1 MLTQNYWT
9 NKVDYKIN
17 GSEILK
23 DYDLIKIEIPKNKNK
38 LEADYG
44 KIWNLLKKNID
55 VLAYYKSVFHIY
67 LLTEKREI
75 YKLEDNDE
83 LEKLNCDIKLVDN
96 QNINKI
102 SPYFLINILLGLYGT
117 SGNMFTLGNFQNGC
131 FVIHK
136 IEKSKVIT
144 LKFSVDK
151 NSLLSLNVS
160 TFTKMKC
167 TKSNSNKYIF
177 YCIEGNRLIRVVN
190 PLDTNS
196 DLFVQKNSYK
206 KSSINFINYEDD
218 FLNSKVGYLGLFLEG
233 INNRLS
239 KYLTFEL
246 KEETFIQYETY
257 LNKEKRVKEVTKV
270 MKEAFSK
277 NKYIQL
283 VDYENKLSNE
293 YKVELIS
300 KIENFFDKKIQA
312 TFVDKINHHIPT
324 YIFLNEKSEYENN
337 TDPYLNL
344 KRKYKLTQVISYKN
358 CKTILNENNILFEAI
373 LKELLIK
380 NEICKSS
387 FYLSSKWKSFKDY
400 EIFIKINCKN
410 EPEDSCWEKIII
422 DNSINLVNID
432 LFDRFKLNRI
442 IQELKDNFENVE
454 FIAFK
459 NDDYFAITRTNEFI
473 LPNVKESLKIYNK
486 FIENKEIPRL
496 RRNEYKKITTAG
508 SGINY
513 HVDNNCLTYF
523 SSTSIDNLKRSTTKA
538 NIVRK
543 VYFSDKNFDCIA
555 YLDSLDEYFVR
566 NKELT
571 VLPFILKYLRE
582 FLKINL

>member
-17 GSEILK
+17 GSELLK

-75 YKLEDNDE
+75 YKLEDNDD

-177 YCIEGNRLIRVVN
+177 YCIEGNRLIRVIN

-196 DLFVQKNSYK
+196 DLFIQKNSYK

-218 FLNSKVGYLGLFLEG
+218 FLNSKVGYLGLFLQG

-486 FIENKEIPRL
+486 FIENKDRPRL
-496 RRNEYKKITTAG
+496 RRNEYKKFTTAG

>member
-1 MLTQNYWT
+1 
-9 NKVDYKIN
+9 
-17 GSEILK
+17 
-23 DYDLIKIEIPKNKNK
+23 
-38 LEADYG
+38 
-44 KIWNLLKKNID
+44 
-55 VLAYYKSVFHIY
+55 
-67 LLTEKREI
+67 
-75 YKLEDNDE
+75 
-83 LEKLNCDIKLVDN
+83 
-96 QNINKI
+96 
-102 SPYFLINILLGLYGT
+102 
-117 SGNMFTLGNFQNGC
+117 
-131 FVIHK
+131 
-136 IEKSKVIT
+136 
-144 LKFSVDK
+144 
-151 NSLLSLNVS
+151 
-160 TFTKMKC
+160 MKC

-177 YCIEGNRLIRVVN
+177 YYIEGNRLIRVIN

-196 DLFVQKNSYK
+196 DLFIQKNSYK

-218 FLNSKVGYLGLFLEG
+218 FLNSKVGYLGLFLQG

-410 EPEDSCWEKIII
+410 EPEDSCWKKIII

-486 FIENKEIPRL
+486 FIENKDRPRL
-496 RRNEYKKITTAG
+496 RRNEYKKFTTAG

-582 FLKINL
+582 FLKINLSQIFQ

>member
-17 GSEILK
+17 GSELLK

-75 YKLEDNDE
+75 YKLEDNDD

-177 YCIEGNRLIRVVN
+177 YCIEGNRLIRVIN

-196 DLFVQKNSYK
+196 DLFIQKNSYK

-218 FLNSKVGYLGLFLEG
+218 FLNSKVGYLGLFLQG

-543 VYFSDKNFDCIA
+543 VYFSDKNFDFIA

>member
-17 GSEILK
+17 GSELLK

-75 YKLEDNDE
+75 YKLEDNDD

-177 YCIEGNRLIRVVN
+177 YCIEGNRLIRVIN

-196 DLFVQKNSYK
+196 DLFIQKNSYK

-218 FLNSKVGYLGLFLEG
+218 FLNSKVGYLGLFLQG

-239 KYLTFEL
+239 KDLTFEL

-486 FIENKEIPRL
+486 FIENKDRPRL
-496 RRNEYKKITTAG
+496 RRNEYKKFTTAG

-543 VYFSDKNFDCIA
+543 VYFSDKNFDFIA

>member
-38 LEADYG
+38 LEADYS
-44 KIWNLLKKNID
+44 KIWNLLKKNIN

-75 YKLEDNDE
+75 YKLEDNDD

-102 SPYFLINILLGLYGT
+102 SPYFLINILLVLYGT

-160 TFTKMKC
+160 TFTKIKC
-167 TKSNSNKYIF
+167 TKFNSNKYIF
-177 YCIEGNRLIRVVN
+177 YCLEGNRLIRVIN
-190 PLDTNS
+190 PLDTSS
-196 DLFVQKNSYK
+196 DLFIQKSSYK

-246 KEETFIQYETY
+246 KEESFIQHETY
-257 LNKEKRVKEVTKV
+257 LNKEKRVKELTKLI
-270 MKEAFSK
+270 KEAFLK

-283 VDYENKLSNE
+283 FDYENKLSNE
-293 YKVELIS
+293 YKVEIIS
-300 KIENFFDKKIQA
+300 KIENFFDKKTEA
-312 TFVDKINHHIPT
+312 MFVDKINHHIPT
-324 YIFLNEKSEYENN
+324 FIFLHEKSEYENN
-337 TDPYLNL
+337 NDPYLDL
-344 KRKYKLTQVISYKN
+344 KKRYKLTQVISYKN

-387 FYLSSKWKSFKDY
+387 FYLSSKWKSFKDF
-400 EIFIKINCKN
+400 EFFVPIDCKN
-410 EPEDSCWEKIII
+410 DSEDTCWEKIII
-422 DNSINLVNID
+422 DNNINIVNID
-432 LFDRFKLNRI
+432 LFDRFKINR
-442 IQELKDNFENVE
+442 IQELKDNFENIE

-473 LPNVKESLKIYNK
+473 LPNIKESLKIYNK
-486 FIENKEIPRL
+486 FIENKDSPRL
-496 RRNEYKKITTAG
+496 RRNEYKKFTTAG

-538 NIVRK
+538 NIIRK

-555 YLDSLDEYFVR
+555 YLNSLDEYFVR

>member
-17 GSEILK
+17 GSELLK

-75 YKLEDNDE
+75 YKLEDNDD

-177 YCIEGNRLIRVVN
+177 YCIEGNRLIRVIN

-196 DLFVQKNSYK
+196 DLFIQKNSYK

-218 FLNSKVGYLGLFLEG
+218 FLNSKVGYLGLFLQG

-486 FIENKEIPRL
+486 FIENKDRPRL
-496 RRNEYKKITTAG
+496 RRNEYKKFTTAG

-543 VYFSDKNFDCIA
+543 VYFSDKNFDFIA

>member
-17 GSEILK
+17 GSELLK

-75 YKLEDNDE
+75 YKLEDNDD

-177 YCIEGNRLIRVVN
+177 YCIEGNRLIRVIN

-246 KEETFIQYETY
+246 KEESFIQHETY
-257 LNKEKRVKEVTKV
+257 LNKEKRVKELTKV

-486 FIENKEIPRL
+486 FIENKDRPRL
-496 RRNEYKKITTAG
+496 RRNEYKKFTTAG

-543 VYFSDKNFDCIA
+543 VYFSDKNFDFIA

>member
-17 GSEILK
+17 GSELLK

-432 LFDRFKLNRI
+432 LFDRFKLNKI

-486 FIENKEIPRL
+486 FIENKDRPRL
-496 RRNEYKKITTAG
+496 RRNEYKKFTTAG

>member
-17 GSEILK
+17 GSELLK

-454 FIAFK
+454 FIALK

-496 RRNEYKKITTAG
+496 RRNEYKKNTTAG

>member
-17 GSEILK
+17 GSELLK

-75 YKLEDNDE
+75 YKLEDNDD

-160 TFTKMKC
+160 TFTKIKC

-196 DLFVQKNSYK
+196 DLFIQKNSYK

-218 FLNSKVGYLGLFLEG
+218 FLYSKVGYLGLFLEG

-246 KEETFIQYETY
+246 KEESFIQHETY
-257 LNKEKRVKEVTKV
+257 LNKKKRVKELTKV

-432 LFDRFKLNRI
+432 LFDRFKING

>member
-17 GSEILK
+17 GSELLK

-75 YKLEDNDE
+75 YKLEDNDD

-117 SGNMFTLGNFQNGC
+117 SGNMFTLGNFQNGF
-131 FVIHK
+131 FVIDK

-160 TFTKMKC
+160 TFTKIKC

-312 TFVDKINHHIPT
+312 TFVDKINHRIPT

-454 FIAFK
+454 FIALK

>member
-1 MLTQNYWT
+1 
-9 NKVDYKIN
+9 
-17 GSEILK
+17 
-23 DYDLIKIEIPKNKNK
+23 
-38 LEADYG
+38 
-44 KIWNLLKKNID
+44 
-55 VLAYYKSVFHIY
+55 
-67 LLTEKREI
+67 
-75 YKLEDNDE
+75 
-83 LEKLNCDIKLVDN
+83 
-96 QNINKI
+96 
-102 SPYFLINILLGLYGT
+102 
-117 SGNMFTLGNFQNGC
+117 
-131 FVIHK
+131 
-136 IEKSKVIT
+136 
-144 LKFSVDK
+144 
-151 NSLLSLNVS
+151 
-160 TFTKMKC
+160 MKC

-177 YCIEGNRLIRVVN
+177 YYIEGNRLIRVIN

-196 DLFVQKNSYK
+196 DLFIQKNSYK

-218 FLNSKVGYLGLFLEG
+218 FLNSKVGYLGLFLQG

-410 EPEDSCWEKIII
+410 EPEDSCWKKIII

-486 FIENKEIPRL
+486 FIENKDRPRL
-496 RRNEYKKITTAG
+496 RRNEYKKFTTAG

-513 HVDNNCLTYF
+513 NVDNNCLTYF

>member
-17 GSEILK
+17 GSELLK

-177 YCIEGNRLIRVVN
+177 YCIEGNKLIRVVN

-400 EIFIKINCKN
+400 EIFVKINCKN

-432 LFDRFKLNRI
+432 LFDRFKLNKI

-486 FIENKEIPRL
+486 FIENKDRPRL
-496 RRNEYKKITTAG
+496 RRNEYKKFTTAG

>member
-17 GSEILK
+17 GSELLK

-75 YKLEDNDE
+75 YKLEDNDD

-177 YCIEGNRLIRVVN
+177 YCIEGNRLIRVIN

-196 DLFVQKNSYK
+196 DLFIQKNSYK

-218 FLNSKVGYLGLFLEG
+218 FLNSKVGYLGLFLQG

-300 KIENFFDKKIQA
+300 KIENFLDKKVEAI
-312 TFVDKINHHIPT
+312 FVDKINHHIPT

-387 FYLSSKWKSFKDY
+387 FYLSSKCKSFKDY

-410 EPEDSCWEKIII
+410 EPEDSCWKKIII

-473 LPNVKESLKIYNK
+473 LPNIKESLKIYNK
-486 FIENKEIPRL
+486 FIENKDSPRL
-496 RRNEYKKITTAG
+496 RRNEYKKFTTAG

-543 VYFSDKNFDCIA
+543 VYFSDKNFDFIA

>member
-17 GSEILK
+17 GSELLK

-75 YKLEDNDE
+75 YKLEDNDD

>member
-17 GSEILK
+17 GSELLK

-55 VLAYYKSVFHIY
+55 VLAYYKSAFHIY

-75 YKLEDNDE
+75 YKLEDNDD

-177 YCIEGNRLIRVVN
+177 YCIEGNRLIRVIN

-246 KEETFIQYETY
+246 KEESFIQHETY
-257 LNKEKRVKEVTKV
+257 LNKEKRVKELTKV
-270 MKEAFSK
+270 IKEAFSK

-486 FIENKEIPRL
+486 FIENKDRPRL
-496 RRNEYKKITTAG
+496 RRNEYKKFTTAG

>member
-38 LEADYG
+38 LEADYS
-44 KIWNLLKKNID
+44 KIWNLLKKNIN

-75 YKLEDNDE
+75 YKLEDNDD

-102 SPYFLINILLGLYGT
+102 SPYFLINILLVLYGT

-160 TFTKMKC
+160 TFTKIKC
-167 TKSNSNKYIF
+167 TKFNSNKYIF
-177 YCIEGNRLIRVVN
+177 YCLEGNRLIRVIN
-190 PLDTNS
+190 PLDTSS
-196 DLFVQKNSYK
+196 DLFIQKSSYK

-246 KEETFIQYETY
+246 KEEIFIQHETY
-257 LNKEKRVKEVTKV
+257 LNKGKRVKELTKLI
-270 MKEAFSK
+270 KEAFLK

-283 VDYENKLSNE
+283 FDYENKLSNE
-293 YKVELIS
+293 YKVEIIS
-300 KIENFFDKKIQA
+300 KIDNFFDKKIEA
-312 TFVDKINHHIPT
+312 MFVDKINHHIPT
-324 YIFLNEKSEYENN
+324 FIFLHEKSEYENN
-337 TDPYLNL
+337 NDPYLDL
-344 KRKYKLTQVISYKN
+344 KKRYKLTQVISYKN

-387 FYLSSKWKSFKDY
+387 FYLSSKWKSFKDF
-400 EIFIKINCKN
+400 EFFVPIDCKN
-410 EPEDSCWEKIII
+410 DSEDTCWEKIII
-422 DNSINLVNID
+422 DNNINIVNID
-432 LFDRFKLNRI
+432 LFDRFKINR
-442 IQELKDNFENVE
+442 IQELKDNLENIE

-473 LPNVKESLKIYNK
+473 LPNIKESLKIYNK
-486 FIENKEIPRL
+486 FIENKDSPRL
-496 RRNEYKKITTAG
+496 RRNEYKKFTTAG

-538 NIVRK
+538 NIIRK

-555 YLDSLDEYFVR
+555 YLNSLDEYFVR

>member
-17 GSEILK
+17 GSELLK

-75 YKLEDNDE
+75 YKLEDNDD

-177 YCIEGNRLIRVVN
+177 YCIEGNRLIRVIN

-196 DLFVQKNSYK
+196 DLFIQKNSYK

-218 FLNSKVGYLGLFLEG
+218 FLNSKVGYLGLFLQG

-486 FIENKEIPRL
+486 FIENKDRPRL
-496 RRNEYKKITTAG
+496 RRNEYKKFTTAG

-523 SSTSIDNLKRSTTKA
+523 SSTSIDNLKKSTTKA

-543 VYFSDKNFDCIA
+543 VYFSDKNFDFIA

>member
-17 GSEILK
+17 GSELLK

-75 YKLEDNDE
+75 YKLEDNDD

-102 SPYFLINILLGLYGT
+102 SPYFLINILLGLYGM

-177 YCIEGNRLIRVVN
+177 YCIEGNRLIRVIN

-196 DLFVQKNSYK
+196 DLFIQKNSYK

-218 FLNSKVGYLGLFLEG
+218 FLNSKVGYLGLFLQG

-257 LNKEKRVKEVTKV
+257 LNKEKRVKELTKV
-270 MKEAFSK
+270 IKEAFSK

-486 FIENKEIPRL
+486 FIENKDRPRL
-496 RRNEYKKITTAG
+496 RRNEYKKFTTAG

-543 VYFSDKNFDCIA
+543 VYFSDKNFDFIA

>member
-17 GSEILK
+17 GSELLK

-75 YKLEDNDE
+75 YKLEDNDD

-218 FLNSKVGYLGLFLEG
+218 FLNSKVGYLGLFLQG

-486 FIENKEIPRL
+486 FIENKDRPRL
-496 RRNEYKKITTAG
+496 RRNEYKKFTTAG

-543 VYFSDKNFDCIA
+543 VYFSDKNFDFIA

>member
-17 GSEILK
+17 GSELLK

-75 YKLEDNDE
+75 YKLEDNDD

-177 YCIEGNRLIRVVN
+177 YCIEGNRLIRVIN

-196 DLFVQKNSYK
+196 DLFIQKNSYK

-218 FLNSKVGYLGLFLEG
+218 FLNSKVGYLGLFLQG

-400 EIFIKINCKN
+400 EIFVKINCKN
-410 EPEDSCWEKIII
+410 EPKDSCWEKIII

-486 FIENKEIPRL
+486 FIENKDRPRL
-496 RRNEYKKITTAG
+496 RRNEYKKFTTAG

-543 VYFSDKNFDCIA
+543 VYFSDKNFDFIA